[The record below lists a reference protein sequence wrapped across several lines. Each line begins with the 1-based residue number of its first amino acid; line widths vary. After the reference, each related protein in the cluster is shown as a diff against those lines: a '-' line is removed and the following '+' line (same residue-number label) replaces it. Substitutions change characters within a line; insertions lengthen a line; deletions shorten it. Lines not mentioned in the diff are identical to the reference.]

1 MMRISSVKV
10 RSLAERHHVQ
20 VGEQLLSINGHRI
33 SDPIDYRFYQADE
46 SLQLH
51 LRNKEGKIYSLEIT
65 KDPDEDLGLVLEEP
79 KYRSCPNKCI
89 FCFVHQLP
97 GGLRKSL
104 YFKDEDYRLSFLYG
118 NYITLTNL
126 TPKDIKRIRE
136 QNLSPLYISVHTTDE
151 ALRKRMLGN
160 SKAPDLLPLMR
171 KLTEAGIE
179 LHTQVV
185 VCPGVN
191 DGEVL
196 EKTVEDLASLFPE
209 VKSLAVVPVGL
220 TRFRKGLPKIEPLDE
235 EKAMELLS
243 LVNRWRGWAR
253 KTLGANFVYASD
265 ELYLLC
271 NLDIPKSDY
280 YDDFWQIENGVGLVR
295 RFVDDFEKNS
305 QMLPEALPRPVEVNF
320 VTGKLAS
327 TIFEETVIR
336 RLKRI
341 KNLKA
346 SLTVIENDF
355 FGETVTVS
363 GLLTGKDILR
373 ALEEKGQSDS
383 ATFVPPDC
391 VNDQGFLLDD
401 LKTQELCERSGQK
414 VILGRYDLASQ
425 LAAFLKKGM

>member
-1 MMRISSVKV
+1 MTRILSVKAP
-10 RSLAERHHVQ
+10 SLAASHNVQ

-33 SDPIDYRFYQADE
+33 SDPIDYRFCQAEE
-46 SLQLH
+46 SLQLN
-51 LRNKEGKIYSLEIT
+51 LRNKEGKIHSLEIT

-118 NYITLTNL
+118 NYITLTNI
-126 TPKDIKRIRE
+126 TSRDIQRIGE

-160 SKAPDLLPLMR
+160 PRAPDLLPLMR
-171 KLTEAGIE
+171 SLTKAGIE

-185 VCPGVN
+185 VCPRVN

-220 TRFRKGLPKIEPLDE
+220 TRFRKGLFEIEPVDK
-235 EKAMELLS
+235 EKALRLLS
-243 LVNRWRGWAR
+243 LVERWQGWAR
-253 KTLGANFVYASD
+253 KSLGANFVYGSD
-265 ELYLLC
+265 ELYLVSD
-271 NLDIPKSDY
+271 LDIPKSDY

-295 RFVDDFEKNS
+295 GFIDDFEKSS
-305 QMLPEALPRPVEVNF
+305 QALPQAVPRPVEVNF

-327 TIFEETVIR
+327 KIFEEAVIK
-336 RLKRI
+336 RLKKI

-346 SLTVIENDF
+346 SLTVVENDF
-355 FGETVTVS
+355 FGEGVTVS

-373 ALEEKGQSDS
+373 SLEARGKSG
-383 ATFVPPDC
+383 ATTFIPPDC

-401 LKTQELCERSGQK
+401 FKIQDLCQRSGQK
-414 VILGRYDLASQ
+414 VILGSYDLTSQ
-425 LAAFLKKGM
+425 LAAFLKKGR